1 MEACPATDPSLCAPP
16 PRLIETRRKGWH
28 VQIVPISVM
37 NNTIQ
42 LFRKA
47 ACAAVVLLGVAQ
59 VHAAN
64 TQTVT
69 LVALDGSN
77 ASGQVVITSEA
88 NHSTLVATVSGLT
101 PNAVHSLWLLLD
113 AASPP
118 FIVDPTLGLAVVTDD
133 NLATLAAVL
142 PVSPAAADN
151 AGYKAGTGLDPNG
164 FVTNSKG
171 EATFTVRVNYDV
183 TMSQIAPVV
192 LAPLTQKV
200 EVEPVTGPGECKASP
215 GSTFLSF
222 IDSGYVRKYD
232 TSRTEASF
240 QLHDGSYRAKLVRGT
255 VASLVV
261 VQHLDNLTHGHA
273 PGVMTVVSGCGDH
286 MGKLTGNVAH

>member
-1 MEACPATDPSLCAPP
+1 
-16 PRLIETRRKGWH
+16 
-28 VQIVPISVM
+28 M

-47 ACAAVVLLGVAQ
+47 ACAAVVLLGMAQ

-69 LVALDGSN
+69 LVALDGSE

-88 NHSTLVATVSGLT
+88 NHSILVATVSGLA

-133 NLATLAAVL
+133 NLGTLAAVL

-151 AGYKAGTGLDPNG
+151 AGFKAGTGLDPNG
-164 FVTNSKG
+164 FVTNS
-171 EATFTVRVNYDV
+171 
-183 TMSQIAPVV
+183 
-192 LAPLTQKV
+192 
-200 EVEPVTGPGECKASP
+200 
-215 GSTFLSF
+215 
-222 IDSGYVRKYD
+222 
-232 TSRTEASF
+232 
-240 QLHDGSYRAKLVRGT
+240 
-255 VASLVV
+255 
-261 VQHLDNLTHGHA
+261 
-273 PGVMTVVSGCGDH
+273 
-286 MGKLTGNVAH
+286 